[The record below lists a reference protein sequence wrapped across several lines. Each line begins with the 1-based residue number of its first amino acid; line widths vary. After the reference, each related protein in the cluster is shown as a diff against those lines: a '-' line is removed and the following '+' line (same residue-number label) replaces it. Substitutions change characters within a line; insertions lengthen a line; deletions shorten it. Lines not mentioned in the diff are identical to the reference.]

1 MKKSGRIG
9 LTLLLAVIV
18 AGFVFTGSTVRT
30 RAKTDDTRIADG
42 IYIGSINVGGM
53 TEEEAKEAIDSYAQ
67 SVDEAVFT
75 LSANGKSVNITA
87 KELGITFQSSS
98 ALKEA
103 FAVGKSGNLIKRYK
117 DKKDLEQG
125 NKVFDLPLSIN
136 EAATTEA
143 LTAKAEKLND
153 DAVNNG
159 LVRENGQFKFIA
171 GHSGVEVNV
180 AKSVEA
186 IEEYLKDSWDGTDA
200 SIDLVAEVVE
210 PEGSEEQL
218 KKVKDLLGSYS
229 TNFKS
234 SSAGRCKNISVA
246 AGKIDGTVLY
256 PGEEFS
262 VGKAISPLTAAG
274 GYELAGAYENG
285 QTVQSYGGGVCQVST
300 TLYNAVLNAE
310 LEVTQR
316 SNHSMIVT
324 YVKPSMDA
332 AIAGDYKDLKFV
344 NNLDA
349 PIYIEGYTVG
359 KDIYF
364 NIYGQ
369 ETRPSNRKVTYESE
383 VVSEEDPGTQFVATG
398 DAVGSISTTQGK
410 HMGYV
415 ARLWKIVTVDGVEQS
430 RDAINKS
437 TYKSSPKI
445 VNVGT
450 ASADPNATAAVNAAL
465 ATGDE
470 ATIYATVAQYSGA
483 GQTPAETPAE
493 APADGSAEAAAI
505 LGTVDESQITE
516 NTTTEGQ

>member
-1 MKKSGRIG
+1 MKGIKKVVLLIACVI
-9 LTLLLAVIV
+9 LTM
-18 AGFVFTGSTVRT
+18 GTVCVW
-30 RAKTDDTRIADG
+30 AASEDAEEKIKKG
-42 IYIGSINVGGM
+42 VSIDSVDVSGM
-53 TEEEAKEAIDSYAQ
+53 TASEATKALKTVVSDKTATTVTLDVNGKSVQTTLGNLGYKW
-67 SVDEAVFT
+67 SNKTVVDEAVNT
-75 LSANGKSVNITA
+75 GKIGNI
-87 KELGITFQSSS
+87 
-98 ALKEA
+98 
-103 FAVGKSGNLIKRYK
+103 IKRYK
-117 DKKDLEQG
+117 DGLDLQHNGMKFNVEMSFNKDTLKKKLQTICAEYEIKAQNASLEATGHGFKIIKEKEGVTVDYDKTVEQLYTYVTEKW
-125 NKVFDLPLSIN
+125 NKKANIKLT
-136 EAATTEA
+136 ATTTVSKPKYTTEDC
-143 LTAKAEKLND
+143 EKVSN
-153 DAVNNG
+153 
-159 LVRENGQFKFIA
+159 
-171 GHSGVEVNV
+171 
-180 AKSVEA
+180 
-186 IEEYLKDSWDGTDA
+186 
-200 SIDLVAEVVE
+200 E
-210 PEGSEEQL
+210 PM
-218 KKVKDLLGSYS
+218 GSY
-229 TNFKS
+229 T
-234 SSAGRCKNISVA
+234 
-246 AGKIDGTVLY
+246 T
-256 PGEEFS
+256 EFS
-262 VGKAISPLTAAG
+262 VGSSYANRNLNIQNGAKLINGAVVYPGEQYSCNENLYPWTEDNGWHPAG
-274 GYELAGAYENG
+274 TYVDGG
-285 QTVQSYGGGVCQVST
+285 VQDSLGGGICQVSS
-300 TLYNAVLNAE
+300 TLYNALLRAE
-310 LEVTQR
+310 IKVVKR
-316 SNHSMIVT
+316 FPHSMAVG
-324 YVKPSMDA
+324 YVPLSADA
-332 AIAGDYKDLKFV
+332 ALAGDYKDLKFV

-493 APADGSAEAAAI
+493 TPADGSAEAAAI

>member
-1 MKKSGRIG
+1 M
-9 LTLLLAVIV
+9 
-18 AGFVFTGSTVRT
+18 
-30 RAKTDDTRIADG
+30 
-42 IYIGSINVGGM
+42 
-53 TEEEAKEAIDSYAQ
+53 
-67 SVDEAVFT
+67 
-75 LSANGKSVNITA
+75 
-87 KELGITFQSSS
+87 
-98 ALKEA
+98 
-103 FAVGKSGNLIKRYK
+103 
-117 DKKDLEQG
+117 
-125 NKVFDLPLSIN
+125 
-136 EAATTEA
+136 
-143 LTAKAEKLND
+143 
-153 DAVNNG
+153 
-159 LVRENGQFKFIA
+159 
-171 GHSGVEVNV
+171 
-180 AKSVEA
+180 
-186 IEEYLKDSWDGTDA
+186 
-200 SIDLVAEVVE
+200 
-210 PEGSEEQL
+210 
-218 KKVKDLLGSYS
+218 
-229 TNFKS
+229 
-234 SSAGRCKNISVA
+234 
-246 AGKIDGTVLY
+246 
-256 PGEEFS
+256 
-262 VGKAISPLTAAG
+262 TAAG

-285 QTVQSYGGGVCQVST
+285 QPVQSYGGGVCQVST
-300 TLYNAVLNAE
+300 TLYNAVLKAE

-332 AIAGDYKDLKFV
+332 ANAGDYKDLKFV
-344 NNLDA
+344 NNLYA

-364 NIYGQ
+364 NIYRQ

-450 ASADPNATAAVNAAL
+450 VSADPNATAAVNAAL

-493 APADGSAEAAAI
+493 TPADGSAEAAAAVAAGSALAAPGCCGAACWATALI
-505 LGTVDESQITE
+505 SCCWRSAARRAASRMLVKVALIWARSPPHSEQTEEFSSLGWNAPQAQNQPYSLS
-516 NTTTEGQ
+516 